1 MESHNKNMYAAYKA
15 SIASAERSDSDELRH
30 WKYVKKE
37 KINGKWKYWYDL
49 ESYKQDMKKIKEDS
63 KNSQYTPSD
72 KVTDISSGLK
82 QKLKNYIQNAKNKVD
97 AMIDKSV
104 NSVKDAA
111 KKTVNA
117 IPEQANKVVDKALP
131 AANKAI
137 KDVNK
142 QVGEYFDK
150 NIYDTN
156 VSNIDA
162 KKAKIMKTKEWQDIV
177 KREDPEY
184 VKKNADG
191 TKTYLIDDY
200 MVKKKHV
207 GLDII
212 DDIGNGRDITINK
225 LEKDSLLAGAK
236 DYVDTA
242 VMMVGIVSKA
252 LVTKFKFSQGSYGDS
267 AEAAAKAYQVL
278 TDGEKYAEYALD
290 TSNVLY
296 DSLKTAV
303 DELPNATDT
312 GDLDKLAMKTL
323 TNIKNNADSKAVEAL
338 AIKAISE
345 SVEKALG
352 EDVDSAIVEAAI
364 EAAIAEYRK
373 QNASK

>member
-1 MESHNKNMYAAYKA
+1 MESHNKNIYAAYKA
-15 SIASAERSDSDELRH
+15 SIASAERSDTDELRH

-49 ESYKQDMKKIKEDS
+49 ESYKQDMKKIKEDA
-63 KNSQYTPSD
+63 KNTQYTSYD
-72 KVTDISSGLK
+72 KVADVSSGLK
-82 QKLKNYIQNAKNKVD
+82 QKLKNYIQDAKNKVD
-97 AMIDKSV
+97 AMIDKSI

-111 KKTVNA
+111 KETINA

-137 KDVNK
+137 KDANK
-142 QVGEYFDK
+142 QLGEYFDK
-150 NIYDTN
+150 NIYTTN
-156 VSNIDA
+156 ASNIDA

-236 DYVDTA
+236 DYVDSA

-252 LVTKFKFSQGSYGDS
+252 LATKFKFSQGSYGDS

-303 DELPNATDT
+303 DELPNATNT
-312 GDLDKLAMKTL
+312 GDLDKIAMKTL
-323 TNIKNNADSKAVEAL
+323 TDIKNNADSEAVEAL

-352 EDVDSAIVEAAI
+352 DNVDSAVVEAAI

-373 QNASK
+373 QNSGK

>member
-1 MESHNKNMYAAYKA
+1 MESHNKNIYAAYKA
-15 SIASAERSDSDELRH
+15 SIAYADRSDTDELRH

-49 ESYKQDMKKIKEDS
+49 ESYKQDMKKMKEDS
-63 KNSQYTPSD
+63 KNSRYTPSD

-97 AMIDKSV
+97 AMIDKSI

-111 KKTVNA
+111 KETVNA
-117 IPEQANKVVDKALP
+117 IPEQVNKIADKALP
-131 AANKAI
+131 AANKTI

-142 QVGEYFDK
+142 QVSEYFDK

-156 VSNIDA
+156 ASNIDA

-242 VMMVGIVSKA
+242 VIMVGVVSKA
-252 LVTKFKFSQGSYGDS
+252 LVTKFKFSQGSYGNS

-323 TNIKNNADSKAVEAL
+323 TDIKNNVDSEAVEAL

-373 QNASK
+373 RNAGK